1 MMRHR
6 VTPEEHERALAAAA
20 RLSDLL
26 ARHNIPADMYD
37 LPSGVVVSVFYG
49 LIAHIDDVIWWTIPD
64 PEGTRERP
72 LTTFAHTTEI
82 AAKRLAEHYYE
93 LRSVSLPDLLATGQ
107 ITFIAASLLRPEG
120 GRRAG
125 APL

>member
-1 MMRHR
+1 MRHR

-49 LIAHIDDVIWWTIPD
+49 LIAHIDDVIWWVIPD
-64 PEGTRERP
+64 PRCSRERR
-72 LTTFAHTTEI
+72 LTTYAHTAE
-82 AAKRLAEHYYE
+82 AAADRLAQHYHQ
-93 LRSVSLPDLLATGQ
+93 LRSVPLPELLAAGR
-107 ITFIAASLLRPEG
+107 ITLMAAALLRPEG

-125 APL
+125 API